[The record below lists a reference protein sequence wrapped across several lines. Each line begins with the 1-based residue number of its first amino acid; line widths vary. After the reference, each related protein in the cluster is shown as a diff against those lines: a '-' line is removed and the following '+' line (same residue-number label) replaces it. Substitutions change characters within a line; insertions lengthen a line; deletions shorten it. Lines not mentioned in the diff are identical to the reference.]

1 MYLISKSPLDWWLNH
16 LTLATGLVWSFQ
28 NLLWTVPKML
38 SQWPFMY
45 GCTRPGVSVDRTVQC
60 LFQNQG
66 NSPCFDSEIVYWAED
81 ACLWVFTLPWISF
94 SCSFCT
100 WPFFCHGNCA
110 LALSSPNLHYALVI
124 YHANQILK
132 VDLTMLFVCLGN
144 WVLQILEWREL
155 GCRVSYIADARMCAE
170 LPLSTHRSCSYLL
183 CLCFGLPVNE
193 TF

>member
-1 MYLISKSPLDWWLNH
+1 MLSLWLKHLVSLICPNMQKKSLYHVYPISKSPLDWWLNH

-110 LALSSPNLHYALVI
+110 LALSSPKSSLRSCYLSCEPNFESWSHHV
-124 YHANQILK
+124 
-132 VDLTMLFVCLGN
+132 VCLFGK
-144 WVLQILEWREL
+144 L
-155 GCRVSYIADARMCAE
+155 GIANIGVKRAGMQSQLHCRC
-170 LPLSTHRSCSYLL
+170 
-183 CLCFGLPVNE
+183 
-193 TF
+193 